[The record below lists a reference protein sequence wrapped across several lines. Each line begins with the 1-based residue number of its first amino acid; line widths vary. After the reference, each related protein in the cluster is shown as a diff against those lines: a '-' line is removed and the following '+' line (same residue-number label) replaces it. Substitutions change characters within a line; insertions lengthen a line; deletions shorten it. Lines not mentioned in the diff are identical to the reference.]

1 MPADGAPA
9 GWAWFAAPDAA
20 PAGSDPGEREL
31 LRAFGRSFGGAD
43 GEMVLDHLKRM
54 ILDRRLPPNASNA
67 ELRHLEGQRH
77 AVAYILAMVAR
88 SSA

>member
-9 GWAWFAAPDAA
+9 GWAWFAAHDAA
-20 PAGSDPGEREL
+20 PADSGPGEREL
-31 LRAFGRSFGGAD
+31 GRAFGRCFAGPD

-54 ILDRRLPPNASNA
+54 TLDRRLPPNASDA

-77 AVAYILAMVAR
+77 AVAHILAMVAR
-88 SSA
+88 GSA